1 MITAT
6 VTVPQITLTLELS
19 HVELNRLFTGLGKTS
34 LNSRIDAG
42 MDRDEAMAYDRLY
55 VALEKVMDK

>member
-6 VTVPQITLTLELS
+6 INVPQITLTLELS
-19 HVELNRLFTGLGKTS
+19 HVELSRLFNGLGKTS

-55 VALEKVMDK
+55 VALEKVVDQ